1 MELFP
6 NFTLISLCLCSVL
19 ACATAPDH
27 AQTAAPA
34 SAATTPVPA
43 SVPLLTPAAN
53 QEEDW
58 SRIGH
63 EGGRIEMAGQGRVF
77 VVATSSGLHLLEGDG
92 CDQVTD
98 GRLVRLD
105 QATEGCSRNRMF
117 DPFSHQTCLVTCRA
131 LAPPSETPPAP
142 RLGTVMAYA
151 GRQGEYLVVK
161 TFNGLRL
168 FERQLGCGDDLPVG
182 IDVRFESSPEGCV
195 ATTIRPPAGQGGGSC
210 GLWCR

>member
-6 NFTLISLCLCSVL
+6 NFALLCLCLCSVL
-19 ACATAPDH
+19 ACATAPNP

-34 SAATTPVPA
+34 SAAL
-43 SVPLLTPAAN
+43 STPAAN
-53 QEEDW
+53 HVEDW

-105 QATEGCSRNRMF
+105 QAAEGCSRNRMF
-117 DPFSHQTCLVTCRA
+117 DPFTHQTWQVTCRA
-131 LAPPSETPPAP
+131 LAPPSETPPA
-142 RLGTVMAYA
+142 A
-151 GRQGEYLVVK
+151 
-161 TFNGLRL
+161 F
-168 FERQLGCGDDLPVG
+168 
-182 IDVRFESSPEGCV
+182 SP
-195 ATTIRPPAGQGGGSC
+195 AKP
-210 GLWCR
+210 